1 MNIAFQALLII
12 LFFLPG
18 TLFIGALFGGL
29 SKEQEL
35 PIISLSLTGRAAAAL
50 LCAGGFHG
58 LWFLGIT
65 VLDLLGTRYT
75 PAADKFFIL
84 LSSNQEAAA
93 FVAADAWESSHL
105 ADQFWYFSSICAS
118 ATLLGVLVHRIIEH
132 FKLDYRISW
141 LRFRPQWHYLL
152 SGKYAEDPDC
162 VVWIDA
168 LTVIDGASVVY
179 SGLVR
184 EYWFDDKSGAL
195 DTIWIDAAERQSVHL
210 RDDAAPSE
218 TASMLAPR
226 SRSVQIP
233 GSRFALR
240 MQEIRNVNLLYI
252 SRVLDPPG
260 R

>member
-12 LFFLPG
+12 LFYLPG

-29 SKEQEL
+29 SKDKEL

-65 VLDLLGTRYT
+65 VLDRLGTRFT
-75 PAADKFFIL
+75 PAADKFFNL
-84 LSSNQEAAA
+84 LSSDQQAAA
-93 FVAADAWESSHL
+93 FVAADAWESGHL

-118 ATLLGVLVHRIIEH
+118 ATVLGVLVHRVIEH
-132 FKLDYRISW
+132 YKLDYRVSW

-152 SGKYAEDPDC
+152 SGKYAEDPHC

-168 LTVIDGASVVY
+168 LTIIDGASVVY

-184 EYWFDDKSGAL
+184 EYCSMTRAARSTPSGSTPRNAKAFISV
-195 DTIWIDAAERQSVHL
+195 TRERPATL
-210 RDDAAPSE
+210 RQRWHRGVAP
-218 TASMLAPR
+218 
-226 SRSVQIP
+226 
-233 GSRFALR
+233 
-240 MQEIRNVNLLYI
+240 
-252 SRVLDPPG
+252 
-260 R
+260 